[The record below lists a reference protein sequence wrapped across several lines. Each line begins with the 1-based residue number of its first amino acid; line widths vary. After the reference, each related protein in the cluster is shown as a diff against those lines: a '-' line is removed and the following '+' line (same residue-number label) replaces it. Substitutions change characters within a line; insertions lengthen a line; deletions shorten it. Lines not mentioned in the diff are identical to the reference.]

1 MDRLKNIIVR
11 RKKVLVGALVL
22 LLLFSI
28 IGFLVLPP
36 LVKSYAGTLLSRAFG
51 RDVSFESVRINPFRL
66 SLTVRGLAIR
76 MGGEAEPRTT
86 VGEAYLN
93 LEVTSLLRRAIV
105 LSEVRITQPYFRIDR
120 YEEGVYSFS
129 PVLERDEFR
138 RLLDKLPARFS
149 ISNIQITGG
158 SVDFVDKPKG
168 KRHQVRDLNLSIP
181 FVSSIPHYVEAYVQP
196 AFSANVNGTPYA
208 LQGKSRPF
216 ADSVETTLDLNI
228 SSLNIPFYVAY
239 LPFDPGFRVR
249 DGQLDMKA
257 KVSFLLKKDGT
268 PAVVLSGDF
277 SVKNLA
283 LDDTKNQGILK
294 LPQLDVSIASADP
307 FVRAFRLSKIAL
319 QAPEVDVWREK
330 NGTINLL
337 SLLTSL
343 KGSSVPQV
351 PEAVPLSVEIGEV
364 VVAKGKI
371 RLVDFAATP
380 PFKSTIDPVDFNVRN
395 FSLAKNSRT
404 EFDGTV
410 RTEAGEEISLKGDLS
425 VDPLQSQGSFSATAL
440 LLKKYAPYY
449 TDYLS
454 LDLVDGRL
462 DLASQFSC
470 AWTGKEPTLSLSGL
484 SASVTK
490 LRARKAGEEKDVI
503 NIPGIALKGADFDL
517 AKKDLKVGSVSTSKG
532 LVHLQREKNG
542 EINLMTWS
550 PLLRDAPGTASPS
563 DRDGDK
569 PWAVNLKELS
579 VTDYALRVEDL
590 VPSEAVRLSIT
601 GVSLKGQDVST
612 TRNARGTVSLA
623 LRVNESGSV
632 SVSGRVGLEP
642 LSADLRVTAKNVE
655 IRPLQAYAG
664 DKVKMT
670 LRSGNLGASGNVKVT
685 LGKDNA
691 LQATYTGEAS
701 INDFSSVDAL
711 TAEDFLGWK
720 TLSVSGMNIS
730 YNPMQADIAG
740 VALND
745 FYIRFVINPD
755 GTINLLEI
763 FPPEQQQ
770 AAARSTP
777 RDVAPSPDYETLM
790 KDVKISTVT
799 LQGGRI
805 DFTDRFVKPNYSA
818 SLVEAGGRISGLSS
832 EASAR
837 ADLEMRGKVNNVVP
851 VEITGKV
858 NPFGRDLFLD
868 VSAKVTDMDLSPMTP
883 YSGKY
888 SGYAIEKGKLSV
900 DVKYVIVGRKLDS
913 QNHIFLDQFTFGG
926 PVESPEATK
935 LPVRLAV
942 ALLKD
947 RKGQI
952 NLDVPVAGSIDDPKF
967 SVWGI
972 VFKIILNL
980 ITKAATSPFALLG
993 ALVGGGGEELGF
1005 VEFEYGSSAL
1015 AEPQQKKVEAVAKAL
1030 GDRPSLKLDVEAYVD
1045 KEKDREALKQRF
1057 FQRKLQAQKLN
1068 EMLKKGVAASAVDD
1082 ITIEPAEYEKY
1093 LKAAYRAEKFP
1104 KPRNVIGLE
1113 KDLPV
1118 PEMEKLMLTHIQV
1131 TDDDLRSLASQRAM
1145 KVRDAVAGSG
1155 KVEPERVFVVES
1167 KFSSPEKRQNLKES
1181 RVDLKLK

>member
-1 MDRLKNIIVR
+1 MDRLRNIIVR
-11 RKKVLVGALVL
+11 RKKVLAGALAL
-22 LLLFSI
+22 LFLFSI
-28 IGFLVLPP
+28 TGFFVLPP
-36 LVKSYAGTLLSRAFG
+36 LVKSYATRLLSSAFD

-76 MGGEAEPRTT
+76 MRGETEPRTAI
-86 VGEAYLN
+86 GEAYLN
-93 LEVTSLLRRAIV
+93 LEAMSLIRRAVV
-105 LSEVRITQPYFRIDR
+105 LSQVRITRPYFRLDR
-120 YEEGVYSFS
+120 YEEGAYSFS

-138 RLLDKLPARFS
+138 QLLDKLPARFS
-149 ISNIQITGG
+149 VSNIEITGG

-168 KRHQVRDLNLSIP
+168 KSHQVRDLNLSIP
-181 FVSSIPHYVEAYVQP
+181 FVSNIPHYVEIYVQP
-196 AFSANVNGTPYA
+196 AFSANVNGTPYS

-257 KVSFLLKKDGT
+257 KISFLLKQDGT
-268 PAVVLSGDF
+268 PAVVLSGDV

-283 LDDTKNQGILK
+283 LDDTKKQGITN
-294 LPQLDVSIASADP
+294 LPQLDLSIVSAEP
-307 FVRAFRLSKIAL
+307 FARAFKFSKIAL
-319 QAPEVDVWREK
+319 QAPEVDVRREK
-330 NGTINLL
+330 NGTINFL

-343 KGSSVPQV
+343 KGSAPSQGG
-351 PEAVPLSVEIGEV
+351 EALPLSFDVDEV
-364 VVAKGKI
+364 VVAKGKV

-380 PFKSTIDPVDFNVRN
+380 PFKSTIDPVDFNVRK
-395 FSLAKNSRT
+395 FSLAKNSRA
-404 EFDGTV
+404 EFDGTL
-410 RTEAGEEISLKGDLS
+410 RTEVGEEISLKGDLS
-425 VDPLQSQGSFSATAL
+425 VDPLQSQGSFSVTAL
-440 LLKKYAPYY
+440 PLKKYAPYY
-449 TDYLS
+449 GDYLS
-454 LDLVDGRL
+454 LDLVDGWL
-462 DLASQFSC
+462 DLSTQFSV
-470 AWTGKEPTLSLSGL
+470 AWAEKEPTLSLSGL

-490 LRARKAGEEKDVI
+490 LRARKGGEENDVI
-503 NIPGIALKGADFDL
+503 NIPGIALKGTDFDL
-517 AKKDLKVGSVSTSKG
+517 VKKELKVGSMSSSKG
-532 LVHLQREKNG
+532 LLYLQREKNG
-542 EINLMTWS
+542 EINLMMWS
-550 PLLRDAPGTASPS
+550 PLLRESPGTALPP
-563 DRDGDK
+563 DRAGDK
-569 PWAVNLKELS
+569 PWAVSLKELA
-579 VTDYALRVEDL
+579 VTGYTIQVEDL
-590 VPSEAVRLSIT
+590 IPAEPVRLSIADVT
-601 GVSLKGQDVST
+601 LKGQDVST
-612 TRNARGTVSLA
+612 VRNARGSVSLT

-632 SVSGRVGLEP
+632 SASGRVGIEP
-642 LSADLRVTAKNVE
+642 LSADMRVTANNVE
-655 IRPLQAYAG
+655 IRPLQAYVS

-685 LGKDNA
+685 PGKDKA

-701 INDFSSVDAL
+701 INDFSSVDAQ
-711 TAEDFLGWK
+711 TAQDLLGWK
-720 TLSVSGMNIS
+720 TLFVSGMNIS
-730 YNPMQADIAG
+730 YNPMRVDIAG

-755 GTINLLEI
+755 GTINLFDI

-770 AAARSTP
+770 AGAAP
-777 RDVAPSPDYETLM
+777 AHRDGAPPLDYEKLM
-790 KDVKISTVT
+790 KDIRVSTVT

-832 EASAR
+832 EPSAR
-837 ADLEMRGKVNNVVP
+837 ADLEMRGKVDNVIP

-868 VSAKVTDMDLSPMTP
+868 VAAKVTDMDLSPMTP

-888 SGYAIEKGKLSV
+888 TGYAVEKGKLSV

-913 QNHIFLDQFTFGG
+913 QNHIFLDQFTFGEH
-926 PVESPEATK
+926 VESPDATK

-952 NLDVPVAGSIDDPKF
+952 NLDVPVAGSIDDPQF
-967 SVWGI
+967 SVWRI

-993 ALVGGGGEELGF
+993 ALVGGGEELGY

-1015 AEPQQKKVEAVAKAL
+1015 AELQQKKVEAVAKAL
-1030 GDRPSLKLDVEAYVD
+1030 SDRPSLKLDIEAYVD

-1057 FQRKLQAQKLN
+1057 FKRKLQTQKLN
-1068 EMLKKGVAASAVDD
+1068 ELLKKGVAAPAVDD

-1093 LKAAYRAEKFP
+1093 LKAAYKAEKFP

-1118 PEMEKLMLTHIQV
+1118 PEMEKLMFTHIQV
-1131 TDDDLRSLASQRAM
+1131 TDDDLRSLASQRAV

-1167 KFSSPEKRQNLKES
+1167 KSSVPEKKQNLKES
-1181 RVDLKLK
+1181 RVDFKLK